1 MKKNN
6 KINNKNFFS
15 SSLTGLVLMC
25 SPYSI
30 GTVMADQFHYN
41 NIIVGER
48 ASGLGGAYT
57 AVADDPSGLFYNPAG
72 IVYAKEGNLS
82 ASVNAYHTSQKTYK
96 DALAGNL
103 DWERS
108 SASFLPNFFAF
119 TQPLGDGVVG
129 FSYAVPDA
137 VSENQ
142 DETFINPNTVWTSLT
157 VNYNDEDLT
166 YKIGP
171 SYAIELTKGLSVGA
185 TLYFHYRER
194 ERISNELAVQ
204 PGPGSDY
211 QLSNTYFETFETGY
225 QPMLGV
231 IWSPANKFSFG
242 LNVSKT
248 IIDTSRSTVQSQVKA
263 FGDEEIQKTYVRIDE
278 ARELPLVVAV
288 GGAWFPSSSLMISGD
303 LTSYSAT
310 EDEISG
316 TREAVVNF
324 AVGLEYYASSSLAY
338 RTGVYSN
345 YANTP
350 GLVEGETD
358 QNEHINYYGL
368 TASVSSV
375 TRNSTISFGF
385 IHSIG
390 SGLAQVVSGST
401 ELQDVEGSSTSL
413 LLSTSYSY

>member
-1 MKKNN
+1 MKNN
-6 KINNKNFFS
+6 NKKFFRYFFVPLFS
-15 SSLTGLVLMC
+15 FFV
-25 SPYSI
+25 SPAI
-30 GTVMADQFHYN
+30 ADQFHYK

-72 IVYAKEGNLS
+72 IIYAKQGNLS
-82 ASVNAYHTSQKTYK
+82 ASVNAYHTSTKTYK
-96 DALAGNL
+96 DALAGSI

-108 SASFLPNFFAF
+108 SAAFLPNFFAF

-142 DETFINPNTVWTSLT
+142 DQTFLNPNSVWTSLT

-171 SYAIELTKGLSVGA
+171 SYAIELTKGLSVGL
-185 TLYFHYRER
+185 TVYYHYRER

-204 PGPGSDY
+204 PGVGGNDY
-211 QLSNTYFETFETGY
+211 QVSNTYFETFETGI

-231 IWSPANKFSFG
+231 MWSPLEKLSFG
-242 LNVSKT
+242 LNISKT
-248 IIDTSRSTVQSQVKA
+248 TINNSRTTIQTQQKA
-263 FGDEEIQKTYVRIDE
+263 FADEEIQQTSIRIDE
-278 ARELPLVVAV
+278 VRELPLIVSV
-288 GGAWFPSSSLMISGD
+288 GLAWFPSSSMMIAGD
-303 LTSYSAT
+303 LTNYSAT
-310 EDEISG
+310 EDEITG
-316 TREAVVNF
+316 TREAITNF

-338 RTGVYSN
+338 RTGIYSN

-350 GLVEGETD
+350 GLVEGGTG
-358 QNEHINYYGL
+358 QNEHINYYGF

-375 TRNSTISFGF
+375 TRSSTISFGLA
-385 IHSIG
+385 HSIG

-401 ELQDVEGSSTSL
+401 ELQDVEGSSTTL

>member
-6 KINNKNFFS
+6 KKIINFFNQYFFI
-15 SSLTGLVLMC
+15 LLIPFC
-25 SPYSI
+25 INP
-30 GTVMADQFHYN
+30 VMADQFHYK

-48 ASGLGGAYT
+48 ASGLAGAYT

-72 IVYAKEGNLS
+72 IVYAKKGNLS
-82 ASVNAYHTSQKTYK
+82 ASVNAYHTATKTYK
-96 DALAGNL
+96 DALAGNI

-119 TQPLGDGVVG
+119 TQPLGEGVVG

-142 DETFINPNTVWTSLT
+142 DQTFINPNTVWTSLT

-171 SYAIELTKGLSVGA
+171 SYAIELAKGFSVGA

-204 PGPGSDY
+204 PGVGNDY
-211 QLSNTYFETFETGY
+211 QLSNTYFETYETGI
-225 QPMLGV
+225 QPTLG
-231 IWSPANKFSFG
+231 ILWSPLDKFSLG
-242 LNVSKT
+242 LNISKT
-248 IIDTSRSTVQSQVKA
+248 TINSSRTTVQTQQKA
-263 FGDEEIQKTYVRIDE
+263 FGDEEIQQTSTRIDDV
-278 ARELPLVVAV
+278 RELPLIVSLGV
-288 GGAWFPSSSLMISGD
+288 AWFPSSSLMIAGD
-303 LTSYSAT
+303 LTNYSAT

-316 TREAVVNF
+316 TREAITNF
-324 AVGLEYYASSSLAY
+324 AVGLEYYTSSSLAL
-338 RTGVYSN
+338 RTGIYSN

-350 GLVEGETD
+350 GLEEGRTG

-368 TASVSSV
+368 TASISSV
-375 TRNSTISFGF
+375 TRSSTISFGLS
-385 IHSIG
+385 HTIG

-401 ELQDVEGSSTSL
+401 ELQDVEGSSTTL